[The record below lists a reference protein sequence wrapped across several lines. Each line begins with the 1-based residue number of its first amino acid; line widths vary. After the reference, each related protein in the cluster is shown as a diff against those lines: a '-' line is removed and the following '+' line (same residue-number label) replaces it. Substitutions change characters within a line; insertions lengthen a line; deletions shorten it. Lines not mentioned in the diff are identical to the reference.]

1 MPFFFIIYF
10 FQAIEYLDNMSLLKA
25 LSFILL
31 IFLFSC
37 NKNLTEEE
45 KEELWSKAQTTGE
58 IVSRS
63 GTMVNTANNKELA
76 MREAE
81 TRNATGGGLFGK
93 DGLDIFSTDKD
104 KKQEGGF
111 TTVGMPINPYL
122 WSASLETLSFIPL
135 SSADPFGG
143 TIFTDWY
150 STQANE
156 NERCKINVFISGAEL
171 KTQNLRVS
179 SFCEIFKNNKWV
191 GVATNNKDNIDL
203 ENAILNKAKKLK
215 LKNT

>member
-10 FQAIEYLDNMSLLKA
+10 FPAIEYLDNMSLFKA
-25 LSFILL
+25 LSLTLL

-45 KEELWSKAQTTGE
+45 SEELWSKAQTTGE
-58 IVSRS
+58 IVNRS
-63 GTMVNTANNKELA
+63 GTKVNTATNKGLA
-76 MREAE
+76 IREAE

-93 DGLDIFSTDKD
+93 DGIELFSTD

-111 TTVGMPINPYL
+111 ATVGMPINPYL
-122 WSASLETLSFIPL
+122 WSASLETLNFIPL

-191 GVATNNKDNIDL
+191 GVTTNNKDNIDL

>member
-1 MPFFFIIYF
+1 
-10 FQAIEYLDNMSLLKA
+10 MSLFKA
-25 LSFILL
+25 LSLTLL
-31 IFLFSC
+31 IFLLSC

-45 KEELWSKAQTTGE
+45 SKELWSKAQTTGE
-58 IVSRS
+58 IINRS
-63 GTMVNTANNKELA
+63 GTKVNSASNKELA
-76 MREAE
+76 IREAE
-81 TRNATGGGLFGK
+81 TRNSTGGGLFGK
-93 DGLDIFSTDKD
+93 DGINIFDTE

-111 TTVGMPINPYL
+111 ATVGMPINPYL
-122 WSASLETLSFIPL
+122 WSASLQTLDFIPL

-150 STQANE
+150 STEANE

-179 SFCEIFKNNKWV
+179 SFCEVFKKNKWV
-191 GVATNNKDNIDL
+191 GIKTKNQDNVDL

>member
-1 MPFFFIIYF
+1 MIRSFLIFCF
-10 FQAIEYLDNMSLLKA
+10 LVSLL
-25 LSFILL
+25 LG
-31 IFLFSC
+31 C
-37 NKNLTEEE
+37 NKNLTKEES
-45 KEELWSKAQTTGE
+45 EELWSKAQTTGE
-58 IVSRS
+58 IISRS
-63 GTMVNTANNKELA
+63 GTKVNSANNKELA

-81 TRNATGGGLFGK
+81 TRNSTGGGLFGK
-93 DGLDIFSTDKD
+93 DGIDIFSTDKN
-104 KKQEGGF
+104 KEQKGGF
-111 TTVGMPINPYL
+111 ATIGMPINPYL

-179 SFCEIFKNNKWV
+179 SFCQIFKNNKWV
-191 GVATNNKDNIDL
+191 GVTTNNKDNIDL

>member
-1 MPFFFIIYF
+1 
-10 FQAIEYLDNMSLLKA
+10 MSLFKA
-25 LSFILL
+25 LSLTFL

-37 NKNLTEEE
+37 NKNLT
-45 KEELWSKAQTTGE
+45 KEERDELWANAQTTGE
-58 IVSRS
+58 IISRS
-63 GTMVNTANNKELA
+63 GTKVNSANNKELA

-93 DGLDIFSTDKD
+93 EGINLFDTD

-111 TTVGMPINPYL
+111 ATVGMPINPYL
-122 WSASLETLSFIPL
+122 WSASLETLNFIPL

-150 STQANE
+150 STEANE

-179 SFCEIFKNNKWV
+179 SFCEIFRNNKWV
-191 GVATNNKDNIDL
+191 GIKTNNQDNIDL

>member
-1 MPFFFIIYF
+1 
-10 FQAIEYLDNMSLLKA
+10 MSLIKA
-25 LSFILL
+25 LSLTLL

-37 NKNLTEEE
+37 NKNLTKEESD
-45 KEELWSKAQTTGE
+45 ELWSNAQTTGE
-58 IVSRS
+58 IINRS
-63 GTMVNTANNKELA
+63 GTKVNSANNKELA

-81 TRNATGGGLFGK
+81 TRLSTGGGLFGK
-93 DGLDIFSTDKD
+93 DSINLFDTNKE
-104 KKQEGGF
+104 QRGGF
-111 TTVGMPINPYL
+111 ATVGMPINPYL

-143 TIFTDWY
+143 TILTDWY
-150 STQANE
+150 STEANE

-179 SFCEIFKNNKWV
+179 SFCEVFKKNKWV
-191 GVATNNKDNIDL
+191 GVSTNNQDNIEL

>member
-1 MPFFFIIYF
+1 
-10 FQAIEYLDNMSLLKA
+10 MSLFKA
-25 LSFILL
+25 LSLSLL

-37 NKNLTEEE
+37 NKNLTKEES
-45 KEELWSKAQTTGE
+45 KELWSKAQTTGE
-58 IVSRS
+58 IISRS
-63 GTMVNTANNKELA
+63 GTQVNSANNKELA

-81 TRNATGGGLFGK
+81 TRLSTGGGLFGK
-93 DGLDIFSTDKD
+93 DGINLFDTDKN
-104 KKQEGGF
+104 KKQGGGF
-111 TTVGMPINPYL
+111 ATVGMPINPYL

-150 STQANE
+150 STEKNE
-156 NERCKINVFISGAEL
+156 NERCKVNVFISGAEL

-179 SFCEIFKNNKWV
+179 SFCEIFKNNKWI
-191 GVATNNKDNIDL
+191 GVKTKNQNNIDL

>member
-1 MPFFFIIYF
+1 M
-10 FQAIEYLDNMSLLKA
+10 LTL
-25 LSFILL
+25 
-31 IFLFSC
+31 FLFVFACS
-37 NKNLTEEE
+37 KNLTKEE

-58 IVSRS
+58 IINRS
-63 GTMVNTANNKELA
+63 GTVINSANDKEGAL
-76 MREAE
+76 RDAE
-81 TRNATGGGLFGK
+81 TRLSTGGGLFGK
-93 DGLDIFSTDKD
+93 EGFTVFGEINNKENS
-104 KKQEGGF
+104 GGF
-111 TTVGMPINPYL
+111 ASVGMPINPYL

-150 STQANE
+150 STENNE
-156 NERCKINVFISGAEL
+156 DERCKINVFISGAEL

-191 GVATNNKDNIDL
+191 GVKTNNKDNIDL

>member
-1 MPFFFIIYF
+1 
-10 FQAIEYLDNMSLLKA
+10 MSVFKV
-25 LSFILL
+25 LSLALL

-37 NKNLTEEE
+37 NKNLTKEES
-45 KEELWSKAQTTGE
+45 EELWSKAQTTGE
-58 IVSRS
+58 IISRS
-63 GTMVNTANNKELA
+63 GTKVNSANNKELA

-81 TRNATGGGLFGK
+81 TRNSTGGGLFGK
-93 DGLDIFSTDKD
+93 DGIDIFSTDKN

-111 TTVGMPINPYL
+111 ASIGMPINPYL

-150 STQANE
+150 STENNE
-156 NERCKINVFISGAEL
+156 NERCKVNVFISGAEL

-191 GVATNNKDNIDL
+191 GVKTNSQDNIDL

>member
-1 MPFFFIIYF
+1 
-10 FQAIEYLDNMSLLKA
+10 MSLFKLVI
-25 LSFILL
+25 LSFL

-45 KEELWSKAQTTGE
+45 SEELWSKAQTTGE
-58 IVSRS
+58 IINRS
-63 GTMVNTANNKELA
+63 GTVINTATKKDAAL
-76 MREAE
+76 RDAE
-81 TRNATGGGLFGK
+81 TRLSTGGGLFGK
-93 DGLDIFSTDKD
+93 DGLSLFGENDN
-104 KKQEGGF
+104 KQNNGNF
-111 TTVGMPINPYL
+111 ASVGMPINPYL

-150 STQANE
+150 STTANE

-179 SFCEIFKNNKWV
+179 SFCEVFKNNKWV
-191 GVATNNKDNIDL
+191 GVKTNSQDNIDI

-215 LKNT
+215 LKKI

>member
-1 MPFFFIIYF
+1 MVLVF
-10 FQAIEYLDNMSLLKA
+10 LL
-25 LSFILL
+25 LL
-31 IFLFSC
+31 VASC

-45 KEELWSKAQTTGE
+45 RQELWSKAQTTGE
-58 IVSRS
+58 IINRS
-63 GTMVNTANNKELA
+63 GTVFSSANDKELA
-76 MREAE
+76 MRDAE
-81 TRNATGGGLFGK
+81 NRLKTGGGLFGN
-93 DGLDIFSTDKD
+93 DGLDILGGGDKNSG
-104 KKQEGGF
+104 QVGF
-111 TTVGMPINPYL
+111 ASVGMPINPYL
-122 WSASLETLSFIPL
+122 WSASLETLSFMPL

-150 STQANE
+150 SSEINE

-191 GVATNNKDNIDL
+191 GIKTNNEDNIGL

-215 LKNT
+215 LKNS

>member
-1 MPFFFIIYF
+1 VPFFFIIYF
-10 FQAIEYLDNMSLLKA
+10 FPAIEYLDNMSLFKA
-25 LSFILL
+25 LSLTLL

-45 KEELWSKAQTTGE
+45 SEELWSKAQTTGE
-58 IVSRS
+58 IVNRS
-63 GTMVNTANNKELA
+63 GTKVNTATNKGLA
-76 MREAE
+76 IREAE

-93 DGLDIFSTDKD
+93 DGIELFSTD

-111 TTVGMPINPYL
+111 ATVGMPINPYL
-122 WSASLETLSFIPL
+122 WSASLETLNFIPL

-191 GVATNNKDNIDL
+191 GVTTNNKDNIDL
-203 ENAILNKAKKLK
+203 ENVILNKAKKLK

>member
-1 MPFFFIIYF
+1 
-10 FQAIEYLDNMSLLKA
+10 MSLLKA
-25 LSFILL
+25 LSLTLL

-37 NKNLTEEE
+37 NKNLTKEERG
-45 KEELWSKAQTTGE
+45 ELWSNAQTTGE
-58 IVSRS
+58 IISRS
-63 GTMVNTANNKELA
+63 GTQVNSANNKELA
-76 MREAE
+76 MREAQ
-81 TRNATGGGLFGK
+81 TRNSTGGGLFGK
-93 DGLDIFSTDKD
+93 DGINLFDTGK
-104 KKQEGGF
+104 KKQGTGF
-111 TTVGMPINPYL
+111 ASVGMPINPYL

-150 STQANE
+150 STEVNE

-179 SFCEIFKNNKWV
+179 SFCEVFKNNKWV
-191 GVATNNKDNIDL
+191 GVKTKNQNNVDL

>member
-1 MPFFFIIYF
+1 
-10 FQAIEYLDNMSLLKA
+10 MSLFKS
-25 LSFILL
+25 LSLLLL

-45 KEELWSKAQTTGE
+45 REELWANAQTTGE
-58 IVSRS
+58 IISRS
-63 GTMVNTANNKELA
+63 GTKVNSANNKELA

-93 DGLDIFSTDKD
+93 DGIDIFSTDRNKE
-104 KKQEGGF
+104 QGTGF

-122 WSASLETLSFIPL
+122 WTASLETLSFIPL

-150 STQANE
+150 STQSNE

-179 SFCEIFKNNKWV
+179 SFCEVFKKNKWV
-191 GVATNNKDNIDL
+191 GVKTNNQDNIDL